1 MFLVVCACVRLV
13 CVRFHIEKL
22 LEPHINNNNNNNR
35 YGLAP
40 NHPVARR
47 LDLDDEKGVEKSS
60 CWMNRAVV
68 EASNT
73 FQEFERL
80 VEQTLPRLYK
90 HFQRLGF
97 SVSVFSPIFLNSCG
111 DRLCKTLSMHTI
123 DMLTEGISDAT
134 VRIGLGTLKFMQT
147 RFLSLADE
155 GEIVRVLSP
164 SVKNKEDELSENDIK
179 CIVIHSLGM
188 NTTTT
193 QIDGEDWV
201 VVDNNG

>member
-1 MFLVVCACVRLV
+1 
-13 CVRFHIEKL
+13 
-22 LEPHINNNNNNNR
+22 
-35 YGLAP
+35 
-40 NHPVARR
+40 
-47 LDLDDEKGVEKSS
+47 
-60 CWMNRAVV
+60 
-68 EASNT
+68 
-73 FQEFERL
+73 
-80 VEQTLPRLYK
+80 
-90 HFQRLGF
+90 
-97 SVSVFSPIFLNSCG
+97 
-111 DRLCKTLSMHTI
+111 MHTI